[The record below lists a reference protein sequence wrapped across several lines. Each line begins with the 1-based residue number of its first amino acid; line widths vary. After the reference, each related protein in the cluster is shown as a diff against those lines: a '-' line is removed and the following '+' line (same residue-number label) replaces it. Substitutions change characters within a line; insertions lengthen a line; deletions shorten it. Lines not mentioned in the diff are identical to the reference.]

1 MNEIVNKYV
10 AKYAELVIP
19 WVLTSGVKIIFI
31 IIGTLILNKIIAGFI
46 QKRCESRS
54 DLMEYRPK
62 KQKKKRKYINPNF
75 NTTARI
81 GLLIIASLMI
91 LEEFG
96 VEIAHFGCS
105 WNSRFGFWFWRTI
118 PSEILYRVSFI
129 ILENQYRVEIL

>member
-75 NTTARI
+75 
-81 GLLIIASLMI
+81 
-91 LEEFG
+91 
-96 VEIAHFGCS
+96 
-105 WNSRFGFWFWRTI
+105 
-118 PSEILYRVSFI
+118 
-129 ILENQYRVEIL
+129 